1 MSVRMVIVGY
11 GSAFGM
17 GHHHAEWIRN
27 TRGLELVGVCEPDP
41 ERRKLAAE
49 TEGVPTY
56 ESIEQVLADDNVDM
70 VALIVPHDLHAPLA
84 LQAMKAGKHVITEK
98 PMCVTTK
105 EADAMIAAAAKYGV
119 TLTVYQNRRWDTD
132 FVTVKRIIN
141 EGLIG
146 EVFMVECAITGPQP
160 LSGWRREEKHGG
172 GQIRDWGAHVLD
184 QLCLIAGG
192 PAKSVYADFEYRV
205 WTDIMDVPTHSQLM
219 IEFESGMWAEA
230 TFSNISWAP
239 KPRWLVQGEKGGL
252 FKQTGGAG
260 AVTWHHPVLGQPAVT
275 EVPCVQTNLG
285 ELYQN
290 VADHINKGVELIV
303 KPEEARRYVAIYEAA
318 YASAKKGQAVAP
330 K

>member
-1 MSVRMVIVGY
+1 MSVRMVVVGY

-17 GHHHAEWIRN
+17 GHHHAESIRN
-27 TRGLELVGVCEPDP
+27 TKGLELVGVCEPDAA
-41 ERRKLAAE
+41 RRKLAAE

-56 ESIEQVLADDNVDM
+56 ESLDQVVADDGVDM

-105 EADAMIAAAAKYGV
+105 EADAMMAAAAKHGV
-119 TLTVYQNRRWDTD
+119 VLTVYHNRRWDTD
-132 FVTVKRIIN
+132 FVTVKRIID
-141 EGLIG
+141 EGLLG
-146 EVFMVECAITGPQP
+146 DVFMVECAIGGPRP

-184 QLCLIAGG
+184 QMCLIAGG
-192 PAKSVYADFEYRV
+192 PAKSVYAEFEYRV

-219 IEFESGMWAEA
+219 IEFESGMWAAA
-230 TFSNISWAP
+230 TFSNISWVP
-239 KPRWLVQGEKGGL
+239 KPRWLVQGEQGGL
-252 FKQTGGAG
+252 FKQAGGG
-260 AVTWHHPVLGQPAVT
+260 GTVTWHHPIAGQPSVT
-275 EVPCVQTNLG
+275 EVPCIQTNLG

-290 VADHINKGVELIV
+290 VADHINDGVELIV
-303 KPEEARRYVAIYEAA
+303 KPEEARRYVAVYEAA
-318 YASAKKGQAVAP
+318 YVSAEKGKAVKP